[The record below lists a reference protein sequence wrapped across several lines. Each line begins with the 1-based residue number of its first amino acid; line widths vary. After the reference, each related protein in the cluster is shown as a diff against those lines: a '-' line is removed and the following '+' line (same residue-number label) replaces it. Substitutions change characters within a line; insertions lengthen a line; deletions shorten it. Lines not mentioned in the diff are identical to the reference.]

1 MPNREG
7 RFIIKYTATFKWVTI
22 CLATVLISS
31 CMATGPKYPE
41 IFLQDTSKAMVIIY
55 RPPPPITVPMEYIEQ
70 PPSIYHGKKKLIALK
85 PNAYTHIEVEPG
97 LTTFTARIRVS
108 GEIQGTVNINTESG
122 LYYYLRYVPFR
133 YKGLFPAD
141 PYEFKI
147 VPAGFAREEL
157 KDARYQLLLK

>member
-1 MPNREG
+1 M
-7 RFIIKYTATFKWVTI
+7 T
-22 CLATVLISS
+22 
-31 CMATGPKYPE
+31 TGSKYPE

-55 RPPPPITVPMEYIEQ
+55 QPLPPITIPMEYIEW
-70 PPSIYHGKKKLIALK
+70 PPNIYHGDKKLIELK
-85 PNAYTHIEVEPG
+85 PGAYTHVEVEPG
-97 LTTFTARIRVS
+97 PTTFTARIKVS

-147 VPAGFAREEL
+147 VPTGFAREEL
-157 KDARYQLLLK
+157 KDARYQPLLE

>member
-1 MPNREG
+1 MR
-7 RFIIKYTATFKWVTI
+7 RFSVSKIKYTATLKCVTL
-22 CLATVLISS
+22 CLVTVLISN
-31 CMATGPKYPE
+31 CMATGSKYPE

-55 RPPPPITVPMEYIEQ
+55 RPPPPITIPMEYIEW
-70 PPSIYHGKKKLIALK
+70 PPNIYHGDRKLIELK
-85 PNAYTHIEVEPG
+85 PSAYTHIEVEPG
-97 LTTFTARIRVS
+97 LTTFTARIKVS
-108 GEIQGTVNINTESG
+108 GEIQGTVNINTGSG

-157 KDARYQLLLK
+157 KDARYQPLLN

>member
-1 MPNREG
+1 MLNRACG
-7 RFIIKYTATFKWVTI
+7 FIIKYTATFKWVTI

-55 RPPPPITVPMEYIEQ
+55 RPPPPITVPMEYIER
-70 PPSIYHGKKKLIALK
+70 PPSIYHGGEKLIELK

-97 LTTFTARIRVS
+97 QTTFTARIRVS
-108 GEIQGTVNINTESG
+108 GEIQGSVNIKTESG

>member
-1 MPNREG
+1 
-7 RFIIKYTATFKWVTI
+7 
-22 CLATVLISS
+22 
-31 CMATGPKYPE
+31 
-41 IFLQDTSKAMVIIY
+41 
-55 RPPPPITVPMEYIEQ
+55 MEYIEW
-70 PPSIYHGKKKLIALK
+70 PPSIYHGEKKLIELK

-97 LTTFTARIRVS
+97 LTTFTARIKVS

-157 KDARYQLLLK
+157 KEARYQLLLK

>member
-70 PPSIYHGKKKLIALK
+70 PPGIYHGEKKLIELK

-141 PYEFKI
+141 SYEFKI

-157 KDARYQLLLK
+157 KDARYQLLLN

>member
-1 MPNREG
+1 
-7 RFIIKYTATFKWVTI
+7 
-22 CLATVLISS
+22 
-31 CMATGPKYPE
+31 
-41 IFLQDTSKAMVIIY
+41 
-55 RPPPPITVPMEYIEQ
+55 MEYIEW
-70 PPSIYHGKKKLIALK
+70 PPNIYHGDKKLIELK
-85 PNAYTHIEVEPG
+85 PSAYTYIEVEPG
-97 LTTFTARIRVS
+97 PTTLTARIKVS

-157 KDARYQLLLK
+157 RDARYQPLLK